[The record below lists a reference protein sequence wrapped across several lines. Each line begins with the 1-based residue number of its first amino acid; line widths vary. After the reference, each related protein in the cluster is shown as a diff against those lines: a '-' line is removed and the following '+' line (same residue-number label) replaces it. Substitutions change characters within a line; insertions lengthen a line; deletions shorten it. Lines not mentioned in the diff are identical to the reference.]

1 MIPLPPFST
10 GLLTKAVTWEQAN
23 NVSARFPTI
32 VRTRLDSVLNANIIN
47 AGATACET
55 IVRRKIKNQQIPL
68 PAHTRRIQAPQN
80 QINDDIAVPEQGCEK
95 TPNACDTPGFQLRSD
110 HAITRDDRD
119 FLKLE
124 MKRNNLRM
132 IQTPLNVLRGWRGNC
147 DIKVLLCDCHDSE
160 PTPEDIAEV
169 TDYVVAYACKGNET
183 LATERDTITAIVNR

>member
-80 QINDDIAVPEQGCEK
+80 QINDDIAVPEQ
-95 TPNACDTPGFQLRSD
+95 DTRRPQML
-110 HAITRDDRD
+110 AIHQDSNYVQT
-119 FLKLE
+119 
-124 MKRNNLRM
+124 MPSPVM
-132 IQTPLNVLRGWRGNC
+132 IV
-147 DIKVLLCDCHDSE
+147 IS
-160 PTPEDIAEV
+160 
-169 TDYVVAYACKGNET
+169 
-183 LATERDTITAIVNR
+183 